1 MKTSRTLLVALIA
14 PWAVGLGSALAGD
27 LSSSPAV
34 VRSAVDGHRY
44 QNGGIGT
51 DEVRAMQRQAGPY
64 DLHLS
69 FSEGARNAWVTDV
82 GLAISSARGRQ
93 VFALKHAGP
102 LTDVELPAGRY
113 LVVAESG
120 GVRRTGSVAVKPG
133 APARLNLHWPRDE
146 G

>member
-1 MKTSRTLLVALIA
+1 MKHRRDLFRD
-14 PWAVGLGSALAGD
+14 AG
-27 LSSSPAV
+27 
-34 VRSAVDGHRY
+34 R
-44 QNGGIGT
+44 
-51 DEVRAMQRQAGPY
+51 
-64 DLHLS
+64 
-69 FSEGARNAWVTDV
+69 V
-82 GLAISSARGRQ
+82 GLALGLAAAGRP